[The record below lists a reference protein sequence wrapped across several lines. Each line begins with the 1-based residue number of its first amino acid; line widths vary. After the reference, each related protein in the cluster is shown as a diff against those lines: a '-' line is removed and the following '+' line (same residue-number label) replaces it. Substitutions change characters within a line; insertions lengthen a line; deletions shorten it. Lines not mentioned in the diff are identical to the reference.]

1 MDTLRLV
8 EVAGDGSLVLMTGD
22 GRRFSLA
29 VDEQVRSAVR
39 RSRNGTHAPPA
50 GPDRPG
56 PREVQARIRAGADA
70 QEVATQTGLD
80 VDFVRRFEGPV
91 LAERAH
97 VADLARKTPVDRGGD
112 PTLDLE
118 RVVVEVLTGEGHDVD
133 DIGWDS
139 RRVDGTRWQV
149 VVTTGPGDRTDRTE
163 ATWGFDTST
172 RSLEPVDAEAE
183 RLTGVE
189 RRRRLSAV
197 RENVFDVER
206 PSAAAPVGRGG
217 TVELLDALARQR
229 GRRPVTRP
237 AAPGTGQEAG
247 EDAAVH
253 PAAAEAGDGQGR
265 VVDGRALDGRAPDGR
280 DDDARDLDADRGGV
294 DEGGPHQAR
303 EDEHT
308 GGGVV
313 GAVVAGALVAGAVV
327 AGTVVAGSSG
337 GDDADRAEDDDAADR
352 ARADDA
358 TDEDHR
364 RAAGLRVVAA
374 GRVGPDDTSVSIE
387 PDLLSD
393 LELDQPGARAAGQDA
408 RPARQQA
415 VAAGDRRSRR
425 RRSAV
430 PSWDEIV
437 FGAKREDG

>member
-22 GRRFSLA
+22 GRRFGLA

-39 RSRNGTHAPPA
+39 RSRNGTHA
-50 GPDRPG
+50 GTDGTDRPG

-70 QEVATQTGLD
+70 VQVAAQTGLD
-80 VDFVRRFEGPV
+80 VDYVRRFEGPV

-97 VADLARKTPVDRGGD
+97 VADLARATAVDRGGD

-139 RRVDGTRWQV
+139 RKVDGTRWQV
-149 VVTTGPGDRTDRTE
+149 VVTSGRGHRTDRTE
-163 ATWGFDTST
+163 ATWGFDTTT

-197 RENVFDVER
+197 RETVFDVER
-206 PSAAAPVGRGG
+206 PAPTPAGRGG

-237 AAPGTGQEAG
+237 AGPADDGADAVPSVEGPDDLPVGGSGDDREVGAGAGAGVGAGIDPGVDPDGEPGTGRVAAAAQE
-247 EDAAVH
+247 
-253 PAAAEAGDGQGR
+253 PAAGPGD
-265 VVDGRALDGRAPDGR
+265 P
-280 DDDARDLDADRGGV
+280 
-294 DEGGPHQAR
+294 
-303 EDEHT
+303 
-308 GGGVV
+308 
-313 GAVVAGALVAGAVV
+313 AGA
-327 AGTVVAGSSG
+327 S
-337 GDDADRAEDDDAADR
+337 
-352 ARADDA
+352 
-358 TDEDHR
+358 
-364 RAAGLRVVAA
+364 GLRVVAH
-374 GRVGPDDTSVSIE
+374 RTPLEEPELSIE
-387 PDLLSD
+387 PDLLTE
-393 LELDQPGARAAGQDA
+393 LELDQPDTRVA
-408 RPARQQA
+408 ARQARSTRGHQPPPA
-415 VAAGDRRSRR
+415 PQDQPVVRAQPTATAGGRARR

-437 FGAKREDG
+437 FGSKREDG

>member
-22 GRRFSLA
+22 GRRFGLA

-39 RSRNGTHAPPA
+39 RSHNGTHA
-50 GPDRPG
+50 GTDGTDRPG

-70 QEVATQTGLD
+70 AQVAAQTGLD
-80 VDFVRRFEGPV
+80 VDYVRRFEGPV

-97 VADLARKTPVDRGGD
+97 VADLARATAVDRGGD

-139 RRVDGTRWQV
+139 RKVDGTRWQV
-149 VVTTGPGDRTDRTE
+149 VVTSGRGHRTDRTE
-163 ATWGFDTST
+163 ATWGFDTTT

-197 RENVFDVER
+197 RETVFDVER
-206 PSAAAPVGRGG
+206 PAPTPAGRGG

-237 AAPGTGQEAG
+237 AG
-247 EDAAVH
+247 
-253 PAAAEAGDGQGR
+253 PA
-265 VVDGRALDGRAPDGR
+265 
-280 DDDARDLDADRGGV
+280 
-294 DEGGPHQAR
+294 
-303 EDEHT
+303 
-308 GGGVV
+308 
-313 GAVVAGALVAGAVV
+313 
-327 AGTVVAGSSG
+327 
-337 GDDADRAEDDDAADR
+337 DDAADAVPSVDR
-352 ARADDA
+352 PDDLPVGGSG
-358 TDEDHR
+358 DDRE
-364 RAAGLRVVAA
+364 VVAH
-374 GRVGPDDTSVSIE
+374 RTHLEESELSIE
-387 PDLLSD
+387 PDLLTE
-393 LELDQPGARAAGQDA
+393 LELDQPDTRVA
-408 RPARQQA
+408 ARQARSIRGHQPPPTPQDQPVVRA
-415 VAAGDRRSRR
+415 QPTATAGGRARR

-437 FGAKREDG
+437 FGSKREDG

>member
-22 GRRFSLA
+22 GRRFGLA

-39 RSRNGTHAPPA
+39 RSHNGTHAGTE

-70 QEVATQTGLD
+70 VQVAAQTGLD
-80 VDFVRRFEGPV
+80 VDYVRRFEGPV

-97 VADLARKTPVDRGGD
+97 VADLARATAVDRGGD

-139 RRVDGTRWQV
+139 RKVDGTRWQV
-149 VVTTGPGDRTDRTE
+149 VVTSGRGHRTDRTE
-163 ATWGFDTST
+163 ATWGFDTTT

-197 RENVFDVER
+197 RETVFDVER
-206 PSAAAPVGRGG
+206 PAPTPAGRGG

-237 AAPGTGQEAG
+237 AEPADDGGDAVPSVEGPDDPPVGGSGDDREVGAGVGAGIDPDLGPDVDPDGEPGTGPRDTAPLER
-247 EDAAVH
+247 AVG
-253 PAAAEAGDGQGR
+253 PGD
-265 VVDGRALDGRAPDGR
+265 P
-280 DDDARDLDADRGGV
+280 
-294 DEGGPHQAR
+294 
-303 EDEHT
+303 
-308 GGGVV
+308 
-313 GAVVAGALVAGAVV
+313 AGA
-327 AGTVVAGSSG
+327 S
-337 GDDADRAEDDDAADR
+337 
-352 ARADDA
+352 
-358 TDEDHR
+358 
-364 RAAGLRVVAA
+364 GLRVLA
-374 GRVGPDDTSVSIE
+374 RRTHLEESELSIE
-387 PDLLSD
+387 PDLLTE
-393 LELDQPGARAAGQDA
+393 LELDQPDSRVTA
-408 RPARQQA
+408 QQA
-415 VAAGDRRSRR
+415 RSTRGHQPPPAPQDQPAVRAQPTATAGGRARR

-437 FGAKREDG
+437 FGSKREDG

>member
-22 GRRFSLA
+22 GRRFGLA

-39 RSRNGTHAPPA
+39 RSRNGTHV
-50 GPDRPG
+50 GTDGTDRPG

-70 QEVATQTGLD
+70 VEVAAQTGLD
-80 VDFVRRFEGPV
+80 VDYVRRFEGPV

-97 VADLARKTPVDRGGD
+97 VADLARATAVDRGGD

-139 RRVDGTRWQV
+139 RKVDGTRWQV
-149 VVTTGPGDRTDRTE
+149 VVTSGRGHRTDRTE
-163 ATWGFDTST
+163 ATWGFDTTT

-197 RENVFDVER
+197 RETVFDVER
-206 PSAAAPVGRGG
+206 PAPTPAGRGG

-237 AAPGTGQEAG
+237 AGPVDGGGDAVPSVDRPDDLPVGGSDDDREVGAGVDSDVDPGTGTV
-247 EDAAVH
+247 DAASLE
-253 PAAAEAGDGQGR
+253 PAVGPGD
-265 VVDGRALDGRAPDGR
+265 P
-280 DDDARDLDADRGGV
+280 
-294 DEGGPHQAR
+294 
-303 EDEHT
+303 
-308 GGGVV
+308 
-313 GAVVAGALVAGAVV
+313 AGA
-327 AGTVVAGSSG
+327 S
-337 GDDADRAEDDDAADR
+337 RP
-352 ARADDA
+352 
-358 TDEDHR
+358 
-364 RAAGLRVVAA
+364 RVVAH
-374 GRVGPDDTSVSIE
+374 RTHLEESELSIE
-387 PDLLSD
+387 PDLLTE
-393 LELDQPGARAAGQDA
+393 LELDQPDTRVA
-408 RPARQQA
+408 ARQARSIRGHQPPPTPQDQPVVRA
-415 VAAGDRRSRR
+415 QPTATAGGRARR

-437 FGAKREDG
+437 FGSKREDG